1 MGQATPPVDGAVHPA
16 APLWHR
22 EAYIT
27 QAGRDLRLDLIRG
40 LCVVIMIIDHVAGE
54 SPLYLVT
61 GGNRFLTS
69 AAEGFILTSGLT
81 AGLVYRGLVERQG
94 PVAAARKAF
103 RRAGS
108 LYLLAVGLALLIAP
122 VSELYHLPWA
132 QQIDFRRPV
141 EFVVSVLTLHR
152 TYYLADVMVLYAL
165 LLMLLPAALLLLHG
179 GRARMVLAASGALWL
194 LHQFFP
200 DAATVTWP
208 IDGNYLFLFSSW
220 QLLFFVPLVLAYR
233 YDRLPRLSRR
243 GQYGLLFLAG
253 LGVVLLLAV
262 RELMNLPVSRVP
274 QSWLV
279 FGDWDT
285 MRLFTEEQVFGKA
298 HLRPGR
304 VLATGVMAAF
314 VFLALTR
321 GWRLL
326 GRLLGALLL
335 PLGQNALYAF
345 TLHAILSVAMPLALV
360 LTGTPSDI
368 PALNAAIQVGAVAV
382 IWAGSRRKLLAPT
395 QRTRRAWQAS
405 PLIMALVALV
415 VMPRLP
421 FMPVGPVAIPVS
433 EAVLAR
439 ARAYGTPVTSLEQ
452 AMFARAAAVTLA
464 PTPGTPAVAAAAPAT
479 ATAPPT
485 PAPPELA
492 VESVTRAPSATPA
505 TRTRAETATPAPD
518 LTRTVTP
525 AMEITPVPE
534 ISTDDPDQLPPL
546 PPDGSLLQ
554 SEYVGPLS
562 GSAYALG
569 FYSDLLQREMAYW
582 VYLPPGYV
590 ETASRY
596 PVLYALHGGGGG
608 LEEWAA
614 YGLLDAADIA
624 FREGSLR
631 PFIIV
636 LPQGD
641 KSFWTNWANDS
652 LRWGDYL
659 AYEVVWQIDSAFATL
674 RSPAARAVG
683 GNSMGGWGALYQ
695 GLTHPDIFGVVV
707 ANSPSLYPD
716 DGSLRFLG
724 EGEEF
729 ASKEPLSLSLSAPN
743 ATALRIWLDVGEEDP
758 WLERTRQLQDNLQ
771 ARQIQHDW
779 RLYPGIHGPE
789 YWVQHVPDYLAFC
802 GRTLR
807 WQ

>member
-1 MGQATPPVDGAVHPA
+1 MNELGSSPVDGTVHPA
-16 APLWHR
+16 APLRRR
-22 EAYIT
+22 EPYIT

-54 SPLYLVT
+54 SPLYLIT

-81 AGLVYRGLVERQG
+81 AGLVYRGLVERHG
-94 PVAAARKAF
+94 LVAAVRKAF
-103 RRAGS
+103 RRAGN

-122 VSELYHLPWA
+122 VSEFYHLPWA
-132 QQIDFRRPV
+132 QQIDFTRPA

-165 LLMLLPAALLLLHG
+165 LLALLPAALILLHR
-179 GRARMVLAASGALWL
+179 GRARTVLAASGALWL

-200 DAATVTWP
+200 AAATITWP
-208 IDGNYLFLFSSW
+208 IEGNYLFLFSSW

-233 YDRLPRLSRR
+233 YDRLPRLSRH

-253 LGVVLLLAV
+253 LGVALLLAV
-262 RELMNLPVSRVP
+262 RGLMNLPASQLP
-274 QSWLV
+274 HAWLV
-279 FGDWDT
+279 PGDWDT
-285 MRLFTEEQVFGKA
+285 MRRFVEEEVFGKA
-298 HLRPGR
+298 HLRLGR
-304 VLATGVMAAF
+304 VLATGVMASF

-326 GRLLGALLL
+326 GRLLGPLLL

-345 TLHAILSVAMPLALV
+345 TVHAILSVAAPLALV
-360 LTGTPSDI
+360 LTGTPRAN

-382 IWAGSRRKLLAPT
+382 IWIGSRWKLLAPT
-395 QRTRRAWQAS
+395 QRTRLAWQAS
-405 PLIMALVALV
+405 PIILVLVALV
-415 VMPRLP
+415 VLPRLT
-421 FMPVGPVAIPVS
+421 FAPVTPVLIPVS
-433 EAVLAR
+433 DAVLAR

-452 AMFARAAAVTLA
+452 AMFARSAAVTPA
-464 PTPGTPAVAAAAPAT
+464 PTPGTPDAAATAVAT
-479 ATAPPT
+479 AEPT
-485 PAPPELA
+485 PTSVELA
-492 VESVTRAPSATPA
+492 VENVTRVPVAK
-505 TRTRAETATPAPD
+505 TRAETATPAPD
-518 LTRTVTP
+518 LTLAVTP
-525 AMEITPVPE
+525 AMEIAPE
-534 ISTDDPDQLPPL
+534 PEMIADYPEQLPPL
-546 PPDGSLLQ
+546 PPDELLVQ
-554 SEYVGPLS
+554 SQYLGPLA
-562 GSAYALG
+562 GRAYSLS

-582 VYLPPGYV
+582 IYLPPGYG
-590 ETASRY
+590 ETTRRY

-624 FREGSLR
+624 FHDGNLR

-652 LRWGDYL
+652 VRWGDYL

-674 RSPAARAVG
+674 RSPVARAVG

-729 ASKEPLSLSLSAPN
+729 ASKDPLSLSLSAPN

-758 WLERTRQLQDNLQ
+758 WLDRIRQLQDHLQ

-802 GRTLR
+802 GSTLR